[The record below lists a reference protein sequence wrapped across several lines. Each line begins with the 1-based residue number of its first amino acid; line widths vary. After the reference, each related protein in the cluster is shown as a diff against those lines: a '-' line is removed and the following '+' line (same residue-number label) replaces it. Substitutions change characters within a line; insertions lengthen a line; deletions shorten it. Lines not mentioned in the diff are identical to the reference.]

1 MQQIRA
7 RTVPPFIRLTT
18 LLAALAMAAA
28 ACSTGATSPSA
39 SRARSSSSSTTA
51 VHGSV
56 GNGSSSGGNGHSNGP
71 SGNGTSTG
79 GKARNSVTTTT
90 TGVTTTTTGI
100 PPLPQQFTTD
110 DSAFEAAL
118 NNAQTAVRNLPPATT
133 AQQVVQAMQPLMA
146 AANLYQSQI
155 VNLQWSASA
164 TPSAQSL
171 TEDVGQLTADIVG
184 LAGEEAADH
193 GPDGIDARLVVA
205 AAVKV
210 DHLAQQGDHGV
221 LLGGEPGGD

>member
-155 VNLQWSASA
+155 VNLQWSAA
-164 TPSAQSL
+164 AKPSAQSL

-184 LAGEEAADH
+184 LAGEEA
-193 GPDGIDARLVVA
+193 GGFFPVA
-205 AAVKV
+205 QFVSKFSSAATAVRSASKSIG
-210 DHLAQQGDHGV
+210 AQIG
-221 LLGGEPGGD
+221 LR